1 MLIGQGAVAPQE
13 LIAARAQFFSAR
25 GKKPAMGRV
34 FVHIALMAAAA
45 LVLAGCGFTDAR
57 SPVPEF
63 MRLKD
68 PEPRRLEAPP
78 DLRGM
83 VGGKLDAV
91 FTAASQPTGV
101 QVSTPRPD
109 LHGAGWTAC
118 VKADLTS
125 VTGKPLGTQT
135 YRIIITEGVVSDRR
149 RAEPE
154 DNCASESYEPI

>member
-1 MLIGQGAVAPQE
+1 
-13 LIAARAQFFSAR
+13 
-25 GKKPAMGRV
+25 MGRV
-34 FVHIALMAAAA
+34 FVHIALMTAAA

-68 PEPRRLEAPP
+68 PEPPPLGPPP
-78 DLRGM
+78 DIRRI
-83 VGGKLDAV
+83 VGEKLDAV
-91 FTAASQPTGV
+91 FLAASQPTRV
-101 QVSTPRPD
+101 QVSAPHPD
-109 LHGAGWTAC
+109 LRGPGWIAC

-135 YRIIITEGVVSDRR
+135 YRIIITGAVVSDRR

-154 DNCASESYEPI
+154 DNCASESFEPI